1 MSSSEKEYIEA
12 RSKKTKRLQK
22 IVTVVSIVSF
32 LSSTGFAVFGALQ
45 QSSKTSNPVSP
56 VSVESGLQQQARGF
70 ELVLQREPENRVA
83 LEGLANVRID
93 LKDTKGAKVLFEKL
107 VKLHPERQDYKIQ
120 LDQLKKQVK

>member
-32 LSSTGFAVFGALQ
+32 LSSTGFAVFGGLQ
-45 QSSKTSNPVSP
+45 QSSQTSDPVSA
-56 VSVESGLQQQARGF
+56 VSVESGLKQQARGF

-83 LEGLANVRID
+83 LEGLANVRLE
-93 LKDTKGAKVLFEKL
+93 LKDTKGAIALVEKL
-107 VKLHPERQDYKIQ
+107 VKLHPQDLEYKAQ
-120 LDQLKKQVK
+120 LEQLKKQVK